1 MRIPKIYKLGVRY
14 PKIVL
19 SLALLLSFV
28 SAYFISKLEI
38 VTDFDSLLPEGTS
51 SVKNLRVFEEAFG
64 GFSYLVITV
73 EGEGA
78 LSKNFAREMGAEIQK
93 FPEVNYVSAEK
104 PIDYFKKRQW
114 LFLDL
119 PDLREMERRI
129 LRSLE
134 LEKHGVSATFHKFMD
149 FADEED
155 KPDLSF
161 EDIRKKYELK
171 WSGASA
177 SQSEE
182 NSTPFEVVWVKLKK
196 VSGGLSFNR
205 AFMERIKAVEAKLK
219 VDPQFQDLKV
229 GYTGSYQTSL
239 EESGLIQKEIA
250 WVSGVVT
257 LALLLI
263 LILYFKRLSA
273 AFLIGF
279 PLTLSIF
286 WSMALV
292 YLFLGHLNMITGFA
306 AAILAGL
313 GSDYGIFLL
322 TRFYQEEEKHS
333 DFNTAMDLAF
343 GNTGRATFGSM
354 VTTVGAFS
362 ALLFSKF
369 GVFVE
374 FGVVGAL
381 GLLMNYLGM
390 MLLMPAVLV
399 LARNFEKFSWFRTL
413 QSWDKHPHWFSRLV
427 NLDFIPKLFVPK
439 RVLLPL
445 VFVGILSL
453 LSLWILP
460 EQSKIYFESGQL
472 DTSSLPGNRLYGK
485 VSEQN
490 FGTLQ
495 PGVLLTQTYEEQ
507 ERVIRELD
515 ALLEKQGPS
524 NLIYNKVVG
533 VSTFIPA
540 EQEQR
545 LSLIRGLS
553 EKFKQV
559 RLVNPDL
566 KKKTLASIDDTLAAG
581 QINLENV
588 PVDIRRVFVAS
599 TAKPLYGVFLYP
611 SLPRDGSENIEK
623 YQAGIS
629 KLKKEFKLNFTEVDS
644 AFVQQDLVNLIRSEA
659 PRGMLLIL
667 VFFGLFLAFTLKP
680 FSRAVLVFANLL
692 VSLILLAGILK
703 VFGIRLNVMNI
714 AMIPVVLGT
723 GIDCFIHFSHRFDEE
738 KNLPSIILSETSP
751 IFISSL
757 TSIIG
762 FGGLVLT
769 SSSGLRSVGWVAAM
783 GLAIVTLMCVI
794 VFPRCLMIFSRR
806 NEKTLSLSQP
816 IADLD

>member
-1 MRIPKIYKLGVRY
+1 MRIPKLYQLGARY
-14 PKIVL
+14 PKLVL
-19 SLALLLSFV
+19 CFAFLISLFSF
-28 SAYFISKLEI
+28 YFISKLEI
-38 VTDFDSLLPEGTS
+38 ISDFNSLLPEGTS

-73 EGEGA
+73 EGDGDTT
-78 LSKNFAREMGAEIQK
+78 KDFARAMGAAIEK

-104 PIDYFKKRQW
+104 PVDYFKKRQW

-119 PDLREMERRI
+119 PDLREMQKRV

-134 LEKHGVSATFHKFMD
+134 LEKQGVSATFHRFMD

-171 WSGASA
+171 WSGADSGA
-177 SQSEE
+177 SED
-182 NSTPFEVVWVKLKK
+182 NSTPFETVWVKLKK
-196 VSGGLSFNR
+196 IPGGLDFNR
-205 AFMERIKAVEAKLK
+205 EFMGRVRAVETQLRNDSK
-219 VDPQFQDLKV
+219 FQDLKV

-239 EESGLIQKEIA
+239 EEAGLIQREIT
-250 WVSGVVT
+250 WVSLVVT
-257 LALLLI
+257 LALFLT

-273 AFLIGF
+273 ALVIGL
-279 PLTLSIF
+279 PLTISIF

-292 YLFLGHLNMITGFA
+292 YLFLGHLNMITGFG

-322 TRFYQEEEKHS
+322 TRFYQEEKKHS
-333 DFNTAMDLAF
+333 QFQSALDLAF

-399 LARNFEKFSWFRTL
+399 LGHDLEKFSWFRRL
-413 QSWDKHPHWFSRLV
+413 QAWDKHPHWFSRLV
-427 NLDFIPKLFVPK
+427 KLDFIPKLFVP
-439 RVLLPL
+439 RRIVLPL
-445 VFVGILSL
+445 LLVGIFSILSL
-453 LSLWILP
+453 SVLP

-472 DTSSLPGNRLYGK
+472 DTSFLPGNKLYGK
-485 VSEQN
+485 VSEKN

-495 PGVLLTQTYEEQ
+495 PGVLLTKSYAEQ
-507 ERVIRELD
+507 EKVIYELD
-515 ALLEKQGPS
+515 KLLETEDPS
-524 NLIYNKVVG
+524 SLIYKKVVG
-533 VSTFIPA
+533 LSTFIPPNQP
-540 EQEQR
+540 ER
-545 LSLIRGLS
+545 LSLIRDLANQ
-553 EKFKQV
+553 FKQV
-559 RLVNPDL
+559 RLVNADV
-566 KKKTLASIDDTLAAG
+566 KRKTLESLQETISAD
-581 QINLENV
+581 QITLENV
-588 PVDIRRVFVAS
+588 PQNIKRVFMAS
-599 TAKPLYGVFLYP
+599 GTAPLYGVFLYP

-623 YQAGIS
+623 YQTGI
-629 KLKKEFKLNFTEVDS
+629 LKIKNQFKLNFTEVDS

-659 PRGMLLIL
+659 PKGMLLIL
-667 VFFGLFLAFTLKP
+667 IFFALFLTFTLKP
-680 FSRAVLVFANLL
+680 ISRALLVFANLVIAL
-692 VSLILLAGILK
+692 FLLAGILK
-703 VFGIRLNVMNI
+703 LCDIRLNVMNI

-738 KNLPSIILSETSP
+738 KNLASIILSETSP

-762 FGGLVLT
+762 FGGLILT
-769 SSSGLRSVGWVAAM
+769 SSAGLRSVGWVAAI
-783 GLAIVTLMCVI
+783 GLVIVTLMCVV
-794 VFPRCLMIFSRR
+794 VFPRCLILFSKKK
-806 NEKTLSLSQP
+806 EEEISMAEAVTE
-816 IADLD
+816 LD